1 MASGRNRRRSESTN
15 MNRAV
20 TALLLVF
27 VATSSLRAQLD
38 FGPVTKTD
46 VTPPT
51 ELPEV
56 LKPISGRSEAEE
68 DRLTAAAHYAQGRLL
83 HGRGKTAAALKH
95 YQRAWRY
102 DADSQKLL
110 SELVTLA
117 FDAKQTEVAARYA
130 ILAAERD
137 PKDALL
143 VRRLAI
149 YLTDLREYAR
159 AVRMY
164 EKSLEKDSQIV
175 NGMPEDLGAATVY
188 AELGRLYYLTEKY
201 KAAAGTFSIVRK
213 AVEDPSSHFDDAT
226 KKSIVGEAATTY
238 MLWGEAFFE
247 AARYD
252 EAATAFRAANA
263 AKEDKP
269 LYALRLAR
277 IAIAQDKFDEA
288 RKQLDEYFAAKTDA
302 LGEDPYELLRK
313 VLLKQAATP
322 VAGHEQ
328 FVAKLREVHKEQ
340 PDNVPLAFALA
351 DALWTSGQFGD
362 AVPLLTKTLATR
374 PDSDR
379 YAKLI
384 EHHWQHKEYRELL
397 AVAGQLAEPKS
408 SLDAI
413 EDLVLKMKQDEKLIK
428 GCLALAREQAA
439 VKDPKP
445 KHGPILAAAILVREA
460 GQLKEANELL
470 QVAIELAPNKA
481 LDMRYFWA
489 QGLFLASHHAKAV
502 EMYRELLA
510 NKPRNNVGTSVQYHL
525 SSALA
530 MTGDTDA
537 ALDTIRVVLE
547 KSPDAPRY
555 ESRVAWIL
563 FHGERYDAARAE
575 YEKLLKKHGEKQDT
589 ETRQILRS
597 ARMALSNIAL
607 EQKDFPQ
614 AVEWLEQVLDE
625 YPEDAG
631 ALNDLGYLWAER
643 GLHLERSL
651 RMTQKAVELEPKN
664 HAYRDS
670 LGWAYFQLGRYEE
683 AVKELTA
690 ATTGND
696 DGPDGVLLEHLGDA
710 LAKTGKAAAAKQAW
724 QRASEAFEKA
734 GEKKK
739 QQAVVDKLKS
749 AP

>member
-1 MASGRNRRRSESTN
+1 MAMGRIVAVESPSI
-15 MNRAV
+15 MNRIIATIV
-20 TALLLVF
+20 LLL
-27 VATSSLRAQLD
+27 AAASPLRAQLD
-38 FGPVTKTD
+38 FGPITKTD

-83 HGRGKTAAALKH
+83 HGKGKTALALRH

-102 DADSQKLL
+102 DAESPRLL
-110 SELVTLA
+110 AEIVPLA
-117 FDAKQTEVAARYA
+117 FEAKQTDAAARYA
-130 ILAAERD
+130 VLAAERD

-149 YLTDLREYAR
+149 YLTDQREYAR

-164 EKSLEKDSQIV
+164 EKSLQKDSQLA

-188 AELGRLYYLTEKY
+188 AELGRLYYLTDNY

-226 KKSIVGEAATTY
+226 KKSVLGEAGTTY
-238 MLWGEAFFE
+238 ALWGEAFFE

-252 EAATAFRAANA
+252 EAASAFRRANE
-263 AKEDKP
+263 AKEDKS
-269 LYALRLAR
+269 LLAFRLAR
-277 IAIAQDKFDEA
+277 VAFAQQKIDEA
-288 RKQLDEYFAAKTDA
+288 RKQLDEYFAAKTNA
-302 LGEDPYELLRK
+302 SGADPYELLGEI
-313 VLLKQAATP
+313 LLKQAATP

-328 FVAKLREVHKEQ
+328 LVTKLRELHKEQ
-340 PDNVPLAFALA
+340 PENVPLAFALS
-351 DALWTSGQFGD
+351 DALWTSGQFSE
-362 AVPLLTKTLATR
+362 AIPLLTTTLASR

-384 EHHWQHKEYRELL
+384 EHHWQQKEYRELL

-413 EDLVLKMKQDEKLIK
+413 EDLVQKLKKDENLIK

-445 KHGPILAAAILVREA
+445 SHGPILAAAILVREA

-470 QVAIELAPNKA
+470 QLALDLAPLKA
-481 LDMRYFWA
+481 LDLRFYWA
-489 QGLFLASHHAKAV
+489 QGLFLGDHPAEAI
-502 EMYRELLA
+502 EMYRQVLA
-510 NKPRNNVGTSVQYHL
+510 NKPRKYVATQVQYYL

-530 MTGDTDA
+530 MAGETDA
-537 ALDTIRVVLE
+537 ALDAIRVVVAE
-547 KSPDAPRY
+547 NPDTPRY

-563 FHGERYDAARAE
+563 FHGGRFDAAQAE
-575 YEKLLKKHGEKQDT
+575 YEQLLKKHGDKQSA
-589 ETRQILRS
+589 EVRQLLRS

-607 EQKDFPQ
+607 EQNNFPQ

-643 GLHLERSL
+643 GLHLERAL
-651 RMTQKAVELEPKN
+651 RMTQQAVALEPTN

-690 ATTGND
+690 ATTGNT
-696 DGPDGVLLEHLGDA
+696 DGPDGVLLDHLGDA
-710 LAKTGKAAAAKQAW
+710 LSKVGKPTAARQAW
-724 QRASEAFEKA
+724 QRALAAFEKA

-739 QQAVVDKLKS
+739 QQTVADKLK
-749 AP
+749 ATP